1 MLVQRVKL
9 FVEVDATL
17 TVYSDCDVY
26 LDTQKCFVK
35 RQWKKLKVY

>member
-17 TVYSDCDVY
+17 IVYCDCDVY
-26 LDTQKCFVK
+26 LDTQKCLVK
-35 RQWKKLKVY
+35 RQWKELKVY